1 MRQLA
6 TRERRRVTP
15 GWGWGRHAKRT
26 TPTRTFIRRIAG
38 ATSGRRADRF
48 ATATPQP
55 AISIA
60 TIQSIFTS
68 TWRIRSRRHV
78 YVMCT
83 RPSLV

>member
-48 ATATPQP
+48 ATATPEP
-55 AISIA
+55 AVIESRA
-60 TIQSIFTS
+60 KAGRHGE
-68 TWRIRSRRHV
+68 WRS
-78 YVMCT
+78 
-83 RPSLV
+83 